1 MDCARASTGVK
12 SRMNNVAAAL
22 LHLLQLRRPRLLI
35 IIAVALPGEIT
46 FTRGKI
52 GFAEAFNSIVA
63 TDNHCSR
70 EAQSFFGTR
79 LIIPPN
85 IKRTKDAAGQTAK
98 KAGFTFSYLS
108 QRIGQARAV
117 RDYRAYQ
124 SRFGF
129 SAQIK
134 DRREGGLR

>member
-22 LHLLQLRRPRLLI
+22 LHSLQLLRPRLLI

-79 LIIPPN
+79 LMIPPN
-85 IKRTKDAAGQTAK
+85 SKEPRTPRARRQRRLRSVSATCRKRQAKPQLCAIIARTK
-98 KAGFTFSYLS
+98 
-108 QRIGQARAV
+108 
-117 RDYRAYQ
+117 
-124 SRFGF
+124 
-129 SAQIK
+129 
-134 DRREGGLR
+134 

>member
-22 LHLLQLRRPRLLI
+22 LHSLQLLRPRLLI
-35 IIAVALPGEIT
+35 IIAVALPREIT

-85 IKRTKDAAGQTAK
+85 IKRTKDAAGPDGKEGWVHFQLLVA
-98 KAGFTFSYLS
+98 
-108 QRIGQARAV
+108 
-117 RDYRAYQ
+117 
-124 SRFGF
+124 
-129 SAQIK
+129 K
-134 DRREGGLR
+134 DRPSHSCARLSRG